1 MERNLDITFFS
12 RKFSKIAV
20 FDYDYIIIIYNINN
34 KSARFQS
41 IGTTSDFGTKFL
53 LNYIND
59 KTFDKLNMEIVIGGQ

>member
-20 FDYDYIIIIYNINN
+20 FDYDYIIIIYNIN

>member
-34 KSARFQS
+34 KSARFWYQIS
-41 IGTTSDFGTKFL
+41 P
-53 LNYIND
+53 
-59 KTFDKLNMEIVIGGQ
+59 KLYK